1 MEIGVHGNNGK
12 NVISNV
18 VKEENGS
25 EEDIVPI
32 PCPKKGAKT
41 ARVQLKNLNHVKD
54 CLLVLSIVNYPNGE
68 LGALVV

>member
-1 MEIGVHGNNGK
+1 MENGDHGNHGK

-25 EEDIVPI
+25 EEDIVLI
-32 PCPKKGAKT
+32 QCLKKGARSV
-41 ARVQLKNLNHVKD
+41 RVQVKNLNHVND

-68 LGALVV
+68 LGHLVA

>member
-1 MEIGVHGNNGK
+1 MEIGDHGNHGK

-32 PCPKKGAKT
+32 PCLKKE
-41 ARVQLKNLNHVKD
+41 ARTVRVLVKNLNHVKD

-68 LGALVV
+68 LGHLVA

>member
-1 MEIGVHGNNGK
+1 MGIGGHGNNGK

-41 ARVQLKNLNHVKD
+41 ARVQVKNLNRVKD
-54 CLLVLSIVNYPNGE
+54 
-68 LGALVV
+68 